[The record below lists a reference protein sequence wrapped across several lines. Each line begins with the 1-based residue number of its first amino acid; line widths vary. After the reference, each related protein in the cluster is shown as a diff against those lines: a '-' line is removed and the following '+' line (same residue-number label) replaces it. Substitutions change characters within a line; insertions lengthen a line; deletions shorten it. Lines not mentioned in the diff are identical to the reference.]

1 MAIKRFLSRI
11 AVERALGENPSP
23 VKALA
28 ASAIA
33 GTAVAGLTYRFLR
46 DSGGAEPDK
55 K

>member
-1 MAIKRFLSRI
+1 MQRFLSRM
-11 AVERALGENPSP
+11 AVERALGEHPSP
-23 VKALA
+23 IKALA

-46 DSGGAEPDK
+46 DAGGAEPEK